1 MSQSVTNKLIAN
13 IKQSSINNTNNFINK
28 EDVICIDSYNN
39 RIGINTRNPLHSI
52 EISGN
57 NIRHGIKCSY
67 LDISFT
73 ANINEINTH
82 TISFENLVSG
92 NLMDISQ
99 INFNLI
105 TGNRIDVSK
114 INISDL
120 SLINIDISN
129 NLIANEIS
137 CKKIVINSDQECV
150 INKLTVNELTAN
162 RDEQENIRVGNLEVR
177 TDLSSSKIYTRDIS
191 FVDGS
196 GNKLKLNNLNIRDIS
211 AQEISSNKLTIIG
224 ETMLSDIS
232 VSGVATFDSSI
243 NVSENMLKIG
253 NKTFEQT
260 VLEKTQDLLQGNNTN
275 INANFGTIHADYAT
289 ITNSAHIYNLNINDT
304 LTLPIHNTGGNVSF
318 SPRSM
323 FFNDQNKSII
333 IYSNNNQEN
342 EFKSIDNKFLN
353 IELSNNDYT
362 KIRENYGI
370 YTISGDNIT
379 DYIVTKNNENYRFF
393 DIKIK
398 DISINTNLGE
408 RNTNN
413 KYIEVS
419 NNIINFKDIFETNS
433 NNILQINA
441 NISLRLINKNRNDV
455 ELSNYEFG
463 IYPISTNEGGNT
475 NITSIKNHFGSF
487 TDDIS
492 DIPLTSIKNSIMV
505 YDLSFN
511 YANSSLSYIYKNK
524 TNQKLYGIIFL
535 IKSVEDCC
543 LNNLIVDSFNA
554 TISIT

>member
-28 EDVICIDSYNN
+28 EDVICIDSSNN

-57 NIRHGIKCSY
+57 NRSHGIKCSY

-82 TISFENLVSG
+82 TISCENLVSE
-92 NLMDISQ
+92 NVMDVSR

-137 CKKIVINSDQECV
+137 CNKIVINSDQECV
-150 INKLTVNELTAN
+150 INKLTVNYLTAN
-162 RDEQENIRVGNLEVR
+162 RDEQENITVGNLKVR

-211 AQEISSNKLTIIG
+211 AQEISSNKLTIFG

-232 VSGVATFDSSI
+232 VSGVATFGSSI
-243 NVSENMLKIG
+243 NVSEDMLIIG
-253 NKTFEQT
+253 NKTFEET
-260 VLEKTQDLLQGNNTN
+260 VLEKTQDLLRGNNTN
-275 INANFGTIHADYAT
+275 INANFGTINANNANIDNAD
-289 ITNSAHIYNLNINDT
+289 IEILNIKEKLILPPYLTGQGSNDR
-304 LTLPIHNTGGNVSF
+304 
-318 SPRSM
+318 RSI
-323 FFNDQNKSII
+323 FFNEQNKSII
-333 IYSNNNQEN
+333 IYFENQEN

-362 KIRENYGI
+362 KIRENYGN
-370 YTISGDNIT
+370 YTISGDNIA

-419 NNIINFKDIFETNS
+419 NNIINFKNIFETNS

-475 NITSIKNHFGSF
+475 NITSIKNDLGSF

>member
-28 EDVICIDSYNN
+28 EDVICIDSSNN

-57 NIRHGIKCSY
+57 NRSHGIKCSY

-137 CKKIVINSDQECV
+137 CNKIVINSDQECE
-150 INKLTVNELTAN
+150 INKLTVNYLTAT
-162 RDEQENIRVGNLEVR
+162 RDNQENITVKNLIVE

-211 AQEISSNKLTIIG
+211 AQEISSNKLTIFG

-232 VSGVATFDSSI
+232 VSGDATFGSFI
-243 NVSENMLKIG
+243 NVSEDMLIIG
-253 NKTFEQT
+253 NKTFEET
-260 VLEKTQDLLQGNNTN
+260 VLEKTQDFLSPNLNSDRIDAKFNN
-275 INANFGTIHADYAT
+275 INATNASIDNAD
-289 ITNSAHIYNLNINDT
+289 IEILNIKEK
-304 LTLPIHNTGGNVSF
+304 LILPPYLTGGNVSF
-318 SPRSM
+318 SPRTM

-362 KIRENYGI
+362 KIKENNGN
-370 YTISGDNIT
+370 YTISGDNIA

-408 RNTNN
+408 RNTN

-419 NNIINFKDIFETNS
+419 NNIINFKNIFETNS

-463 IYPISTNEGGNT
+463 IYPISTNDGGNT
-475 NITSIKNHFGSF
+475 NITSIKNNLGSF

>member
-28 EDVICIDSYNN
+28 EDVICIDSSNN
-39 RIGINTRNPLHSI
+39 RIGINTRNPQHSI

-57 NIRHGIKCSY
+57 NRSHGIKCSY

-137 CKKIVINSDQECV
+137 CNKIVINSDQECE
-150 INKLTVNELTAN
+150 INKLTVNYLTAT
-162 RDEQENIRVGNLEVR
+162 RDNQENITVKNLIVE

-211 AQEISSNKLTIIG
+211 AQEISSNKLTIFG

-232 VSGVATFDSSI
+232 VSGDATFGSFI
-243 NVSENMLKIG
+243 NVSEDMLIIG
-253 NKTFEQT
+253 NKTFEET
-260 VLEKTQDLLQGNNTN
+260 VLEKTQDFLSPNLNSDRIDAKFNN
-275 INANFGTIHADYAT
+275 INATNASIDNAD
-289 ITNSAHIYNLNINDT
+289 IEILNIKEK
-304 LTLPIHNTGGNVSF
+304 LILPPYLTGGNVSF
-318 SPRSM
+318 SPRTM

-362 KIRENYGI
+362 KIKENNGN
-370 YTISGDNIT
+370 YTISGDNIA

-408 RNTNN
+408 RNTN

-419 NNIINFKDIFETNS
+419 NNIINFKNIFETNS

-463 IYPISTNEGGNT
+463 IYPISTNDGGNT
-475 NITSIKNHFGSF
+475 NITSIKNNLGSF

>member
-28 EDVICIDSYNN
+28 EDVICIDSSNN
-39 RIGINTRNPLHSI
+39 RIGINTRNPQHSI

-57 NIRHGIKCSY
+57 NRSHGIKCSY

-137 CKKIVINSDQECV
+137 CNKIVINSDQECE
-150 INKLTVNELTAN
+150 INKLTVNYLTAT
-162 RDEQENIRVGNLEVR
+162 RDNQENITVKNLIVE

-211 AQEISSNKLTIIG
+211 AQEISSNKLTIFG

-232 VSGVATFDSSI
+232 VSGVATFGSFI
-243 NVSENMLKIG
+243 NVSEDMLIIG
-253 NKTFEQT
+253 NKTFEET
-260 VLEKTQDLLQGNNTN
+260 VLEKTQDFLSPNLNSDRIDAKFNN
-275 INANFGTIHADYAT
+275 INATNASIDNAD
-289 ITNSAHIYNLNINDT
+289 IEILNIKEK
-304 LTLPIHNTGGNVSF
+304 LILPPYLTGGNVSF
-318 SPRSM
+318 SPRTM

-362 KIRENYGI
+362 KIKENNGN
-370 YTISGDNIT
+370 YTISGDNIA

-408 RNTNN
+408 RNTN

-419 NNIINFKDIFETNS
+419 NNIINFKNIFETNS

-475 NITSIKNHFGSF
+475 NITSIKNELGSF

>member
-39 RIGINTRNPLHSI
+39 RIGINTRNPQHSI

-57 NIRHGIKCSY
+57 NRSHGIKCSY

-137 CKKIVINSDQECV
+137 CNKIVINSDQECV
-150 INKLTVNELTAN
+150 IKKLTVNNLNAT
-162 RDEQENIRVGNLEVR
+162 RDNQENITVKNLIVE

-211 AQEISSNKLTIIG
+211 AQEISSNKLTIFG

-232 VSGVATFDSSI
+232 VSGDATFGSFI
-243 NVSENMLKIG
+243 NVSEDMLIIG
-253 NKTFEQT
+253 NKTFEET
-260 VLEKTQDLLQGNNTN
+260 VLEKTQDFLSPNLNSDRIDAKFNN
-275 INANFGTIHADYAT
+275 INATNASIDNAD
-289 ITNSAHIYNLNINDT
+289 IEILNIKEK
-304 LTLPIHNTGGNVSF
+304 LILPPYLTGGNVSF
-318 SPRSM
+318 SPRTM

-362 KIRENYGI
+362 KIRENYGN
-370 YTISGDNIT
+370 YTISGDNIA

-408 RNTNN
+408 RNTN

-419 NNIINFKDIFETNS
+419 NNIINFKNIFETNS

-475 NITSIKNHFGSF
+475 NITSIKNDLGSF

-554 TISIT
+554 SISIT